1 VKILGILPCPF
12 SLQFSC
18 SAFWVILIY
27 WFYWLAC
34 KEGKPVLRKNQA
46 IWTCVCIVLLIDCAV
61 DSYRSTKDTLNIF
74 EQTMCVRIVMN
85 RTSMIPACLVCLL
98 ITLTLTGQV
107 FSWTHILYILY
118 HFMIFVTI
126 YTYIYIYTVL
136 IRAGGSFFG
145 TPQLVQSL
153 CPSLSLTKLKTA
165 TEFNRV
171 QPSSTV
177 KWNQWCLDKFSLA
190 VIKVLAFAARARLQR
205 NLGARCLLDL
215 VDFFS

>member
-1 VKILGILPCPF
+1 MDRHSVGAREENGNLALPV

-27 WFYWLAC
+27 WFYWPAC

-46 IWTCVCIVLLIDCAV
+46 IWTCVCIVSLIDCAV

-85 RTSMIPACLVCLL
+85 RTSMVPACLVCLL

-126 YTYIYIYTVL
+126 YTYMWSKYHLRMTINKEDMEEVECNI
-136 IRAGGSFFG
+136 
-145 TPQLVQSL
+145 
-153 CPSLSLTKLKTA
+153 C
-165 TEFNRV
+165 N
-171 QPSSTV
+171 
-177 KWNQWCLDKFSLA
+177 
-190 VIKVLAFAARARLQR
+190 
-205 NLGARCLLDL
+205 
-215 VDFFS
+215 